1 LNKLFITNNKK
12 QISIRIKI
20 KVWIKTIN

>member
-1 LNKLFITNNKK
+1 LNKLFITYNKK
-12 QISIRIKI
+12 PIRIKI